1 MSIGMERSQIWPRNK
16 GENSELNTSRKYNS
30 EAFVRFCHLFAFIS
44 QYLRY
49 STSISLT
56 IKHSWNIFALREL
69 LFLVSETRVRGS
81 ISRRGRGGARRGSYV
96 LWTWRYWPTH
106 SCCKNS
112 SHFPLRFLPQWY
124 RNIHWV
130 AEFTP
135 ATSIHSTKERITTH
149 ICFICIIIFV
159 IGFEKR

>member
-81 ISRRGRGGARRGSYV
+81 ISRRGRGGHVEEATYYEPEDTDLHTVAARIAHTFLCAFFPSDTEIFTGLLNLHQPHQYTV
-96 LWTWRYWPTH
+96 L
-106 SCCKNS
+106 K
-112 SHFPLRFLPQWY
+112 
-124 RNIHWV
+124 
-130 AEFTP
+130 
-135 ATSIHSTKERITTH
+135 KE
-149 ICFICIIIFV
+149 
-159 IGFEKR
+159 